1 MPSHVAFSIKLA
13 ILTAVADNNFRG
25 NYSRGLIVVFAQSSP
40 CDVIATRL
48 TLDEYRAMEETNPE
62 RHEYR
67 NGEVITMSGGSE
79 AHSAIASNLL
89 IYLGFL
95 LRDSNFRLY
104 NSDLRVWI
112 PEYQCGTYTDLM
124 VVNGEPEL
132 NGIRNDEILNPILI
146 VEVLSPSTEAYDRGE
161 KFRKY
166 RSLASFCEYLLV
178 SQTEPY
184 IEQYHNL
191 DRNSNDR
198 WLWQVHCNLERAVVL
213 HSLNVEIP
221 MTEIYRRI
229 NF

>member
-1 MPSHVAFSIKLA
+1 
-13 ILTAVADNNFRG
+13 
-25 NYSRGLIVVFAQSSP
+25 VVFAQTSSP
-40 CDVIATRL
+40 NVGTTRL
-48 TLDEYRAMEETNPE
+48 TLDEYRAMEETHPE

-67 NGEVITMSGGSE
+67 NGEILTMSGGSE

-95 LRDSNFRLY
+95 LRDTDFRLY

-124 VVNGEPEL
+124 VVNGFPEF
-132 NGIRNDEILNPILI
+132 NGERNDEILNPFLI

-178 SQTEPY
+178 SQAEPY

-191 DRNSNDR
+191 EPSSNDR
-198 WLWQVHCNLERAVVL
+198 WLWQVYSNLEQVIVL
-213 HSLNVEIP
+213 HSLNIEVSLS
-221 MTEIYRRI
+221 EIYRRI

>member
-1 MPSHVAFSIKLA
+1 MPNLA
-13 ILTAVADNNFRG
+13 PD
-25 NYSRGLIVVFAQSSP
+25 
-40 CDVIATRL
+40 ATK
-48 TLDEYRAMEETNPE
+48 TCFTPDEYRAIEETAEE
-62 RHEYR
+62 RHEYC
-67 NGEVITMSGGSE
+67 NGEMIDMSGGSE
-79 AHSAIASNLL
+79 VHSAIACNLL

-95 LRDSNFRLY
+95 LRDTDFRLY

-132 NGIRNDEILNPILI
+132 NGDRTDEILNPLLI

-166 RSLASFCEYLLV
+166 RSLCSFCEYVLV

-191 DRNSNDR
+191 DRNSNNR
-198 WLWQVHCNLERAVVL
+198 WQWQVYDLLEQSIVL
-213 HSLNVEIP
+213 HSLNIELP
-221 MTEIYRRI
+221 LSEIYRRL